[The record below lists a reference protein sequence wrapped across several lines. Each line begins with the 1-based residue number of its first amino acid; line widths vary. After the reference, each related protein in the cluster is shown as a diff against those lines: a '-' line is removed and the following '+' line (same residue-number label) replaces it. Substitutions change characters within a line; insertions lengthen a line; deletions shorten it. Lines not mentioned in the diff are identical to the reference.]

1 MRADLGCPEGVGCE
15 GLGDAVAGQVCIRPG
30 RRSVAV
36 EFGPVAVPGW
46 GTVVGLCCVVVAL
59 TVAPNEKKLVD
70 YIAGSL
76 LVETEKD
83 SVEALPLSKSGISTT
98 V

>member
-1 MRADLGCPEGVGCE
+1 M
-15 GLGDAVAGQVCIRPG
+15 
-30 RRSVAV
+30 
-36 EFGPVAVPGW
+36 
-46 GTVVGLCCVVVAL
+46 VAL
-59 TVAPNEKKLVD
+59 TVAANEKKLVD